1 MNRTLLGYTSCT
13 MQRKA
18 LLFWLSFI
26 LLLWLTHALGYLVHE
41 YAHTFTA
48 WALGYKTNP
57 LALDYG
63 HLNLLNLLT
72 LREIDENVDYGSLFA
87 AGKGHFAS
95 LIAVSGVLLGSGI
108 FYIVSRVLYSF
119 AKLRNRPILGLF
131 AFLLCLMNVGNF
143 LDYVPIRTFTTHAD
157 MANVER
163 GLHISPWF
171 IITVLGF
178 PFAVVI
184 GHFFM
189 KLLPDARGFLFPYGA
204 IPQRVLAVVSSFTVF
219 AFFGSAGMQGYGET
233 SHWLSVL
240 SLCVLFPV
248 VLILC
253 WPRKT
258 EPTASA

>member
-1 MNRTLLGYTSCT
+1 MNCIRLGYTSCMT
-13 MQRKA
+13 QQKGA
-18 LLFWLSFI
+18 KFWLSFV
-26 LLLWLTHALGYLVHE
+26 LLLWLAHALGYLVHE

-63 HLNLLNLLT
+63 RLNLRNLLI
-72 LREIDENVDYGSLFA
+72 LSDIDENVDYRSLFG
-87 AGKGHFAS
+87 AGRGRLAS

-143 LDYVPIRTFTTHAD
+143 LDYVPVRTFTTHAD

-163 GLHISPWF
+163 GLRISPWF

-178 PFAVVI
+178 PFAVAI

-219 AFFGSAGMQGYGET
+219 AFFGSAGMRGYGQT

-240 SLCVLFPV
+240 SMCLLFPV

-253 WPRKT
+253 WPRK
-258 EPTASA
+258 AKAGANS

>member
-1 MNRTLLGYTSCT
+1 ML
-13 MQRKA
+13 QRKRA
-18 LLFWLSFI
+18 LSWLTFL
-26 LLLWLTHALGYLVHE
+26 LLLWLAHALGYLVHE

-48 WALGYKTNP
+48 WALGYKSNP

-63 HLNLLNLLT
+63 RLNFRNLLILSD
-72 LREIDENVDYGSLFA
+72 IDENVDYKSLFA
-87 AGKGHFAS
+87 AGRGRLAS
-95 LIAVSGVLLGSGI
+95 LIAVAGVLLGSGT

-143 LDYVPIRTFTTHAD
+143 FDYVPVRTFTTHAD

-163 GLHISPWF
+163 GLHISPWW
-171 IITVLGF
+171 IITVLGL
-178 PFAVVI
+178 PFAVAI

-189 KLLPDARGFLFPYGA
+189 KLLPDARGFLFA
-204 IPQRVLAVVSSFTVF
+204 SERVLQLALVVVCSFTVF

-240 SLCVLFPV
+240 SLCALFPA

>member
-1 MNRTLLGYTSCT
+1 M
-13 MQRKA
+13 MQRKSA
-18 LLFWLSFI
+18 LFWSSFVLLFWLA
-26 LLLWLTHALGYLVHE
+26 HALGYLGHE

-48 WALGYKTNP
+48 WALGYKSNP

-63 HLNLLNLLT
+63 RLNLRNLL
-72 LREIDENVDYGSLFA
+72 LLSDIDENVDYNSLFA
-87 AGKGHFAS
+87 AGRGRLAS
-95 LIAVSGVLLGSGI
+95 LIAVSGVLLGSGT

-143 LDYVPIRTFTTHAD
+143 LDYVPVRTFTTHAD

-178 PFAVVI
+178 PFAVAI

-189 KLLPDARGFLFPYGA
+189 KLLPDARVFLFPSKTFS
-204 IPQRVLAVVSSFTVF
+204 QVVLVVLSSFTVF
-219 AFFGSAGMQGYGET
+219 AFFGSAGMQGYGAT

-240 SLCVLFPV
+240 SVCLLFPV

-258 EPTASA
+258 KPRANA